1 MIRIVLI
8 DNQEMDR
15 IYIQTLLSTQKDFE
29 VAGVGKDGYDA
40 IKLVAAEK
48 PDIAILNIRLPLIDG
63 MDVTDMLRRRSPAT
77 AFIILFNTDDD
88 SYINQAVQKH
98 VSGLLIKAGELD
110 KLIEAVRLVHTEGI
124 YLSPKITAKVF
135 RLFSQMSQG
144 TPIAQGYY
152 PVPTGTAAMPLKFS
166 RMEFSI
172 MTALAQGLTN
182 REIAA
187 KLRISPG
194 TVRNN
199 ISMIIQKTDLEDRT
213 QVALYAYKHHI
224 KEG

>member
-1 MIRIVLI
+1 MVRIVII
-8 DNQEMDR
+8 DDQEMDR
-15 IYIQTLLSTQKDFE
+15 IYIQTLLSSQKDFE
-29 VAGVGKDGYDA
+29 VAGIGKDGYDA

-63 MDVTDMLRRRSPAT
+63 MDVTDILRRRSPVT
-77 AFIILFNTDDD
+77 AFIILFNAGDD

-98 VSGLLIKAGELD
+98 VSGLLIKAEELD
-110 KLIEAVRLVHTEGI
+110 KLIEAVRLVYTGGI

-144 TPIAQGYY
+144 NPIAQGYY
-152 PVPTGTAAMPLKFS
+152 PVPAGTAAMPLNFS

-182 REIAA
+182 REIAV
-187 KLRISPG
+187 KLRISQG